1 MLLTVAGYYP
11 LVAHPN
17 STVLLAPG
25 DISSSA
31 RDYWAAS
38 IQGRTP
44 FTLVRDRL
52 FDAPQGRLVAPAVQI
67 ANALQPLFVMAVH
80 GVAGYLGAFNLFML
94 IGVATSL
101 AAMFVLLDAVGMHPL
116 AAAGGAIAFA
126 SSQWSVEQLM
136 YGHVAFAQLWVF
148 PLLLGTLLWART
160 GRPLRAVLPG
170 VAFALSFYAFTYLG
184 LLCSLVLGVFL
195 LALVWNRRGLR
206 LDPARLALGAGA
218 ATVGLLPLAL
228 AARIAPSSRLGLQV
242 HETLSGA
249 TLQRLFLP
257 SSRHPIYGRAVGDLV
272 GANLGESVVFFGYGT
287 MALAGVALAMLL
299 RRRLALTL
307 PLRFALLAVPIGWF
321 ASLAGHQSVLGLH
334 FVLPD
339 PVELIGGIV
348 PWLREYDRLAG
359 VAGFGLALLASASLD
374 RLVRS
379 GRRAAVAA
387 AGLGLTVIVLEAVP
401 GLPLPTFRLQPDA
414 ATVWLRAHSGGSV
427 ATYPNTRGLTGGAA
441 YDDMYWSAY
450 YLQIYHRHPLFE
462 PSTGVPAANASAIAT
477 TLVGDLSNN
486 ETPAILRAEG
496 VRWVVVHESVYR
508 AMGEQLPRL
517 PRGVVLAARFPG
529 VEVLRVTAAP
539 ENLTHFLAEHAAE
552 VAHRIALGD
561 ASVGFGTGFYGAEHF
576 NGYADAHW
584 MRQNGAL
591 EIRTGDTPLPYI
603 VYDLQIRAFSVQ
615 VPRRVAVFEGSRR
628 VASFTVAT
636 SELAISRRLRFP
648 GTSATLRFRAE
659 PGPRRLGASDP
670 RLGSVYFESVTAV
683 PVGLQLATT
692 TKPKAP

>member
-1 MLLTVAGYYP
+1 MRALRLGSIAGVAVLLTVAAYYP
-11 LVAHPN
+11 VVAHPN

-38 IQGRTP
+38 AQHRTP

-94 IGVATSL
+94 VGVAASL
-101 AAMFVLLDAVGMHPL
+101 AAMFVLLEAIGMHPL

-126 SSQWSVEQLM
+126 SCQWSVEQLM

-148 PLLLGTLLWART
+148 PLLLGTLLWARA
-160 GRPLRAVLPG
+160 GRPLRAVVPG
-170 VAFALSFYAFTYLG
+170 AAFALSFYAFTYLG
-184 LLCSLVLGVFL
+184 LLCALVVAVFL

-206 LDPARLALGAGA
+206 LDRARLALGAGA
-218 ATVGLLPLAL
+218 AIVGLLPLAL

-257 SSRHPIYGRAVGDLV
+257 SSRHPLYGRAVHALV
-272 GANLGESVVFFGYGT
+272 GPNLGESVVFFGYGT
-287 MALAGVALAMLL
+287 MTLAGAALAMLL
-299 RRRLALTL
+299 TRRLALTL
-307 PLRFALLAVPIGWF
+307 PLRFALLAVPLGWF
-321 ASLAGHQSVLGLH
+321 ASLAGRQSILGVH

-339 PVELIGGIV
+339 PVEVLGGII

-374 RLVRS
+374 RLIRS
-379 GRRAAVAA
+379 GRRAAVVAA
-387 AGLGLTVIVLEAVP
+387 AVGLAVIVFKAIP

-414 ATVWLRAHSGGSV
+414 ATRWLRAHPGGSV
-427 ATYPNTRGLTGGAA
+427 AMYPITRGLRGGVA

-462 PSTGVPAANASAIAT
+462 PPTGVPAASASAIAA
-477 TLVGDLSNN
+477 TLVSDLSDA

-496 VRWVVVHESVYR
+496 VRWVVVHRRVYR
-508 AMGEQLPRL
+508 AMDEPVPR
-517 PRGVVLAARFPG
+517 PPPGFALAATFPG
-529 VEVLRVTAAP
+529 VEVLRVTAAA
-539 ENLTHFLAEHAAE
+539 ENLTRFLSEHGAA
-552 VAHRIALGD
+552 VAQRLALGD
-561 ASVGFGTGFYGAEHF
+561 ASVAFAAGFYGAEHF
-576 NGYADAHW
+576 DGYRDAHW
-584 MRQNGAL
+584 MQQDGELVVRP
-591 EIRTGDTPLPYI
+591 GDMPLPYI
-603 VYDLQIRAFSVQ
+603 VYDLQIAAFSAQ

-628 VASFTVAT
+628 IASFAVPT
-636 SELAISRRLRFP
+636 SEVPDQHPASLRRHLCHAHIQ
-648 GTSATLRFRAE
+648 S
-659 PGPRRLGASDP
+659 
-670 RLGSVYFESVTAV
+670 
-683 PVGLQLATT
+683 
-692 TKPKAP
+692 